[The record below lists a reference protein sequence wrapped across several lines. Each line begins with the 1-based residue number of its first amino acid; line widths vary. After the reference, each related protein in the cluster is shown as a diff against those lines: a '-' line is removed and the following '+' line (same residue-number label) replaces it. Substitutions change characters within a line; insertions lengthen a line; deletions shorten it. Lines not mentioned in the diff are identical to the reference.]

1 VFRKAEQSGFRLLPA
16 NARLSIVRD
25 KWSHG
30 IVGAVALRAW
40 AIRHLT
46 CPSQPVI
53 SRYPSLSCIMC
64 AFVLQKTIRK
74 HYDSINTL
82 AFSPDGSLFASGADD
97 GLIIIFEGHGSGNE
111 VIRFQIKAPITTL
124 VWHSR
129 FKGTLMAGDTTGDMH
144 TISLEG
150 STRVGIPTA
159 VLGKRS

>member
-1 VFRKAEQSGFRLLPA
+1 VFRKAEKSGFRPLPA
-16 NARLSIVRD
+16 NARLTIVRD
-25 KWSHG
+25 RWNHG
-30 IVGAVALRAW
+30 IVG
-40 AIRHLT
+40 
-46 CPSQPVI
+46 CPTRMDYKMCTSKPMI
-53 SRYPSLSCIMC
+53 SHYPSLSCIMC

-74 HYDSINTL
+74 HHDSINTL

-97 GLIIIFEGHGSGNE
+97 GLIIIFEGHGSGDE
-111 VIRFQIKAPITTL
+111 VIRFQIKAPITAL

-159 VLGKRS
+159 ALWKRS